1 MSHPSE
7 IVKFKTSYVNIHIY
21 TYTHNGITLQYIW
34 NNTTLYINY
43 TSIKKIIWS
52 NLMQKKK
59 KKKP

>member
-43 TSIKKIIWS
+43 TSIQKIIWS
-52 NLMQKKK
+52 NLMQ
-59 KKKP
+59 